1 MQTPALPLTSNG
13 NNPYR
18 KYSKE
23 RHLMTLPL
31 AIGQLSPRN
40 RNFPR
45 NLMLGAGKGGRWC
58 QHEGEQRFRTAL
70 TACQTTLQEGRDGS
84 QAMMDQ

>member
-1 MQTPALPLTSNG
+1 
-13 NNPYR
+13 
-18 KYSKE
+18 
-23 RHLMTLPL
+23 
-31 AIGQLSPRN
+31 
-40 RNFPR
+40 
-45 NLMLGAGKGGRWC
+45 MLGAGKGGRWC